1 MANITL
7 AIDAETV
14 KKVRKLALERDTTL
28 SAMVRDFLEHVAQEQ
43 SARHE
48 QAVASLRE
56 QMARHRVRSGGARWT
71 RDELHDRS

>member
-7 AIDAETV
+7 AIDADTV

-28 SAMVRDFLEHVAQEQ
+28 SAMVRDFLERVAAEQ

-48 QAVASLRE
+48 QAVAALGDH
-56 QMARHRVRSGGARWT
+56 MARHRVRSGSVRWT
-71 RDELHDRS
+71 RDELHERP